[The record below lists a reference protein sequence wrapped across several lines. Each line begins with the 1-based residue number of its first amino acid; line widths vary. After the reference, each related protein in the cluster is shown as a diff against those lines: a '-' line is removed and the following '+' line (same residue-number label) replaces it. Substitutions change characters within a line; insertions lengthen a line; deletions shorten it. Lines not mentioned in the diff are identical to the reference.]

1 MSLTFPNILLEMKNT
16 NRNVVLSWFKILEY
30 PKALKRFALNN
41 ITNGSIRIE
50 LFYTAI
56 MVANEI

>member
-1 MSLTFPNILLEMKNT
+1 MPLTFPNILLEMKNT

-30 PKALKRFALNN
+30 PKVLKRFALNN

-56 MVANEI
+56 MVANEM

>member
-1 MSLTFPNILLEMKNT
+1 MPLTFPNILLEMKNT

-30 PKALKRFALNN
+30 PKDLKRFALNN
-41 ITNGSIRIE
+41 ITNGRIRIE